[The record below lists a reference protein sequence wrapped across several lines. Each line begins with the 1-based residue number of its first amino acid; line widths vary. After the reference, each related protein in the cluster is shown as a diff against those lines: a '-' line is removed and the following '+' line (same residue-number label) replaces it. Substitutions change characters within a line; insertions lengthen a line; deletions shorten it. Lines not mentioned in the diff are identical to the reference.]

1 MAKPQIPTL
10 YRTPDNPGY
19 LGRYN
24 WPALGAGF
32 VAFLITNII
41 TTQHIAAYFEYQPAL
56 GPASLSIGKTG
67 LYPPYEW
74 IVWIFKFGHTNDP
87 AIRQPL
93 LHSIFMAAVGFAA
106 SLLLVAILNIHRNKN
121 LTDNM
126 EDLHGSARWATEE
139 EIAKSGLVD
148 QDDGVYIGAWR
159 EPKKQTLKYLRHS
172 GPEHVLAFAP
182 TRSGKGVGLVIPT
195 LLAWKESTV
204 VFDIKGE
211 NWDRTSGY
219 RTAAGQVCFRFAPV
233 EEHSARFNPL
243 AEVRIGTLREVS
255 DAQNIAEMLCRT
267 GKESAQDEHWI
278 KSASSLVTGL
288 ILHLCYVAR
297 SRGCFATLTELA
309 NSLTPL
315 ASDLDTIITDEKN
328 EQMDVVRT
336 YFSMVMGT
344 NHALPNDS
352 WVSRNGGETRT
363 HPVVAEKM
371 QEMLN
376 REDKEFSGVLSTAK
390 TALTLYSDP
399 LVQRSISASDFTIS
413 DLKHF
418 KYPVSLYL
426 VVPPSD
432 IDRLKPLI
440 RLIFTMT
447 VNRLTEELEEVRN
460 ARIQQSIK
468 SGEKFTPRHDH
479 RILLLIDEFP
489 TLGKM
494 PIFSTA
500 FAYVA
505 GYGIKAYL
513 ITQDIEQI
521 TDAYG
526 QHESIVSNCHVRI
539 AYAPNKSKTA
549 KEISDWAGTATV
561 MKTHVSYSGT
571 RSSPLATSVSTNL
584 DYIQRPLITVDEL
597 MRLPGPVKEGEGP
610 TQRIV
615 APGAML
621 IFIAGQSP
629 IFGTQLLYFQND
641 ILNKRSKLLPPTTG
655 YTIEHSGN
663 ILSAGKLYKA
673 DFSATTGKSVS
684 GPKAV
689 SSPAELNPLPVS
701 PVSAVRP
708 ATSTSATSGL
718 NNTNDKQIH
727 STPEVESIK
736 DVDLD
741 TTVVSE
747 DDLEDYGGEPGA
759 IADAF
764 NEANE
769 EIEETFDQQFHLY
782 MLEKHPVGA
791 NANER

>member
-1 MAKPQIPTL
+1 MAEVKIPTL
-10 YRTPDNPGY
+10 YRTPHNPGY

-24 WPALGAGF
+24 WPALAVGF
-32 VAFLITNII
+32 IAFFITNII
-41 TTQHIAAYFEYQPAL
+41 TTQRIASYFAYQPAL
-56 GPASLSIGKTG
+56 GPAVCSLGKISF
-67 LYPPYEW
+67 YAPYEW
-74 IVWIFKFGHTNDP
+74 IIWIFKFGHTNDP

-93 LHSIFMAAVGFAA
+93 LHAILMAAIGFAV
-106 SLLLVAILNIHRNKN
+106 SLLLIAILNIHRNKN
-121 LTDNM
+121 LTDDM

-139 EIAKSGLVD
+139 EIRKSSLID
-148 QDDGVYIGAWR
+148 QKDGVYIGAWR
-159 EPKKQTLKYLRHS
+159 EPKRDSLQYLRHG
-172 GPEHVLAFAP
+172 GPEHILAFAP
-182 TRSGKGVGLVIPT
+182 TRSGKGVGLVIPS
-195 LLAWKESTV
+195 LLAWGESAV
-204 VFDIKGE
+204 IFDIKSE
-211 NWDRTSGY
+211 NWDRTAGY
-219 RTAAGQVCFRFAPV
+219 RTAAGHVCFRFAPV
-233 EEHSARFNPL
+233 EEQSARFNPL

-255 DAQNIAEMLCRT
+255 DAQNVAEMLCRS

-297 SRGCFATLTELA
+297 NQGRFATLTELA

-328 EQMDVVRT
+328 EQIDVVRT
-336 YFSMVMGT
+336 FFSMVMET
-344 NHALPNDS
+344 NHALPNNP
-352 WVSRNGGETRT
+352 WTSRNGGETRT

-432 IDRLKPLI
+432 IERLKPLL
-440 RLIFTMT
+440 RLIFTMC

-460 ARIQQSIK
+460 SRIKQSIK
-468 SGEKFTPRHDH
+468 PGEEFKPRPDH
-479 RILLLIDEFP
+479 RLLLLIDEFP

-494 PIFSTA
+494 PIFQTA
-500 FAYVA
+500 FAYIA

-521 TDAYG
+521 VDAYG

-549 KEISDWAGTATV
+549 EEISKWAGTATIL
-561 MKTHVSYSGT
+561 KTHVSYSGT
-571 RSSPLATSVSTNL
+571 RSSPLATSVSTNV
-584 DYIQRPLITVDEL
+584 DYIQRPLITIDEL
-597 MRLPGPVKEGEGP
+597 MRLPGPVKQGEGP
-610 TQRIV
+610 SQRIV

-641 ILNKRSKLLPPTTG
+641 VLNKRSKFLPPTTG
-655 YTIEHSGN
+655 YTIEHNGD
-663 ILSAGKLYKA
+663 ILSAGKLFKA
-673 DFSATTGKSVS
+673 DYTPTTGRVIP
-684 GPKAV
+684 GPTAV
-689 SSPAELNPLPVS
+689 SSPDQLNPLPTD
-701 PVSAVRP
+701 AVT
-708 ATSTSATSGL
+708 ATSSTATCGTV
-718 NNTNDKQIH
+718 NNTTDKQIQ
-727 STPEVESIK
+727 SMPEVHSMQDVNLDDESVTKTDI
-736 DVDLD
+736 
-741 TTVVSE
+741 E
-747 DDLEDYGGEPGA
+747 NYGGEPGA
-759 IADAF
+759 IANAF
-764 NEANE
+764 EEANDG
-769 EIEETFDQQFHLY
+769 IEDTFDQQFHLY
-782 MLEKHPVGA
+782 MLEKTTVGA
-791 NANER
+791 SSNER